1 MSIFLN
7 ELLYLVMNDDN
18 VIATIYH
25 VRRKQKWR
33 SGDTVMLMQPIEIV
47 VEQTNEFISLDASEI
62 THLFWD
68 RLTDKRF
75 GNNSFNIKNE
85 NASLPSSPLKPK
97 SPIFYMPDPVPSPTN
112 EQADHSESHNY
123 NPKDA
128 LTWIEQNY
136 VSCLTSD
143 ESENETG

>member
-1 MSIFLN
+1 
-7 ELLYLVMNDDN
+7 MNDDN

-25 VRRKQKWR
+25 VHRKQRWR

-47 VEQTNEFISLDASEI
+47 LEQTNEFISLDASEI
-62 THLFWD
+62 TYLFWD

-85 NASLPSSPLKPK
+85 NASLPFSPLKPK

-112 EQADHSESHNY
+112 EQADHSESHDY
-123 NPKDA
+123 NPKDV
-128 LTWIEQNY
+128 LIWIEQNY

-143 ESENETG
+143 ETESENETG

>member
-1 MSIFLN
+1 
-7 ELLYLVMNDDN
+7 
-18 VIATIYH
+18 
-25 VRRKQKWR
+25 
-33 SGDTVMLMQPIEIV
+33 MLMQPIEIV
-47 VEQTNEFISLDASEI
+47 TEQTNEFISLDASEI

-97 SPIFYMPDPVPSPTN
+97 SPIFYMPDPVPSPTI

-143 ESENETG
+143 ETESENETG